1 MNRIIKKSLQGLLLV
16 PALALG
22 VSVVAPVL
30 QPTSVHAQ
38 CETTSGLRNGANCAK
53 SADQPGNLFGSGGIF
68 STIVNVLLFIIG
80 AVAVVMLIYGGFRY
94 VMSGGDASAVTAAK
108 NTILYAVVGIIVALL
123 AYAIVNFVLT
133 SLPGGEATT

>member
-30 QPTSVHAQ
+30 QPSAVHAV
-38 CETTSGLRNGANCAK
+38 ETDCAAPTTGGISGGVKCAK
-53 SADQPGNLFGSGGIF
+53 SADQPGSLFGTGGIF

-123 AYAIVNFVLT
+123 AYAIR
-133 SLPGGEATT
+133 